1 MTASPSPIPEGYPES
16 LYAATARG
24 IVSRPHLDET
34 IDADVCVVGGGFTG
48 LSAALHLAEQG
59 VSVVVLEAE
68 RAGWGASGRNGGQL
82 HSGQR
87 QDPYWLENRL
97 GKAEA
102 RKLWDLGEAS
112 KHLVR
117 TLISKFNIDCDYQPG
132 LIHAVHRERDVAE
145 EHEFAES
152 LRRDYAYDEIEPMDR
167 TAVCAALGTEVFF
180 GGWRDAGAGHLHP
193 LNFALGL
200 ARAAE
205 SAGARIFEHS
215 KVIKIDE
222 GARKTITTDH
232 GSVRAE
238 TVLLA
243 GNGYMHGLA
252 PDIDKRVLP
261 INNFILA
268 TEPLG
273 EDGIRALIP
282 NRECASD
289 SRFVINYWRVTADNR
304 MLFGGGESC
313 SPNFPDDIGSFVRPY
328 MLKLYPQLE
337 NRRIDY
343 AWGGTLAITAHRVPY
358 IKRVSPGVYA
368 GLGYCGHG
376 VGIAT
381 HTGKILADA
390 IAKSDTTFD
399 AYARMPLPAFPGGRL
414 FRTPLLAAALFWYG
428 LRDRL

>member
-1 MTASPSPIPEGYPES
+1 MTASPSPIPEGYPAS

-24 IVSRPHLDET
+24 IVARPDLSQT
-34 IDADVCVVGGGFTG
+34 IDADVCIVGGGFTG

-87 QDPYWLENRL
+87 RDPYWLEDRL

-117 TLISKFNIDCDYQPG
+117 ALITKFRIDCDYQPG

-145 EHEFAES
+145 EHEYAEN
-152 LRRDYAYDEIEPMDR
+152 LRRDYGYDAIEPMDKA
-167 TAVCAALGTEVFF
+167 AVNAALGTELFF
-180 GGWRDAGAGHLHP
+180 GGWRDADAGHLHP

-205 SAGARIFEHS
+205 SAGARIFERS
-215 KVIKIDE
+215 KVTGITE
-222 GARKTITTDH
+222 GPRKTVTTDR
-232 GSVRAE
+232 GSVRSE

-268 TEPLG
+268 TEPLS
-273 EDGIRALIP
+273 EERIRSLIP
-282 NRECASD
+282 NREAASD

-304 MLFGGGESC
+304 MLFGGGENC
-313 SPNFPDDIGSFVRPY
+313 SPTFPDDIAGFVRPY
-328 MLKLYPQLE
+328 MLKLYPQL
-337 NRRIDY
+337 NDCRIDY

-358 IKRVSPGVYA
+358 IKRVSSGLYA

-390 IAKSDTTFD
+390 IATGDKTFD